1 MAVLTALSGCAALA
15 PAPQAVA
22 PGVDVPAAWTQAAD
36 LAPASASN
44 SAPAAQPGAAAVAPS
59 TAHSASVAAAPQPTP
74 LAQWWLRLGDP
85 VLADLVTQ
93 ALQANTD
100 VRQAQAAL
108 RQARAQADV
117 QGAALQPSLDASG
130 SAQRRRASG
139 STGNSFQAGLDAS
152 WEPDLFGRL
161 QSGVDASVADA
172 RAAAASLAGAQV
184 SLAAEVALNYITLRS
199 QQERLAIAQR
209 NLTSQQ
215 ETLQLTDWRVQAG
228 LATSLVLEQART
240 HYEATVLTALQE
252 VEDALVALRG
262 DRERLLR
269 LQEAAQA
276 AGNAALLAQHRYR
289 SGLIDFQ
296 SLLETQRTL
305 LSTQDGVASTAA
317 SVAADHV
324 RLYKALGGGWSP
336 L

>member
-1 MAVLTALSGCAALA
+1 MTFSFSPTRAGFLAGRSALAMAVLTALSGCAALA

-139 STGNSFQAGLDAS
+139 STGNSFPAGLDAS

-161 QSGVDASVADA
+161 RSGAL
-172 RAAAASLAGAQV
+172 AAAAGALARGAP
-184 SLAAEVALNYITLRS
+184 R
-199 QQERLAIAQR
+199 
-209 NLTSQQ
+209 
-215 ETLQLTDWRVQAG
+215 
-228 LATSLVLEQART
+228 RT
-240 HYEATVLTALQE
+240 GH
-252 VEDALVALRG
+252 G
-262 DRERLLR
+262 
-269 LQEAAQA
+269 
-276 AGNAALLAQHRYR
+276 
-289 SGLIDFQ
+289 
-296 SLLETQRTL
+296 
-305 LSTQDGVASTAA
+305 
-317 SVAADHV
+317 
-324 RLYKALGGGWSP
+324 
-336 L
+336 